1 MSENLLNKKVCVE
14 LYNKDLRYSH
24 FIQDHVKSTKFCE
37 YLCAKVLPEWD
48 SILSDDQNMLLRILA
63 ELCEHTEKFEQP
75 KEAVANI
82 HTVLMVR
89 NVGNFRFLRWISN
102 WRRLFAGIF
111 ATGLFNRWSSRH
123 LQPREKPGVHQS
135 GVSSLRFSHSGSNV
149 ILLNRQSRTLQRTP
163 SKHYIHFEFSYD
175 NSRI

>member
-1 MSENLLNKKVCVE
+1 MRLNINLMMFRFESKFNFNNDKNHKE
-14 LYNKDLRYSH
+14 GNLRYFH

-89 NVGNFRFLRWISN
+89 NVGNFRFLR
-102 WRRLFAGIF
+102 
-111 ATGLFNRWSSRH
+111 
-123 LQPREKPGVHQS
+123 
-135 GVSSLRFSHSGSNV
+135 
-149 ILLNRQSRTLQRTP
+149 
-163 SKHYIHFEFSYD
+163 
-175 NSRI
+175 

>member
-89 NVGNFRFLRWISN
+89 NVGNFRFLR
-102 WRRLFAGIF
+102 
-111 ATGLFNRWSSRH
+111 
-123 LQPREKPGVHQS
+123 
-135 GVSSLRFSHSGSNV
+135 
-149 ILLNRQSRTLQRTP
+149 
-163 SKHYIHFEFSYD
+163 
-175 NSRI
+175 